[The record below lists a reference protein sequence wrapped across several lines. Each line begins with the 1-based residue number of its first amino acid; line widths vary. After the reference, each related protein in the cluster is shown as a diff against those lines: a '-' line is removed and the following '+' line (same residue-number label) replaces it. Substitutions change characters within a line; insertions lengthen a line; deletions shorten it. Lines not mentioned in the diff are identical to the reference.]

1 MNSEVK
7 VGILFFL
14 GLGLVLWLTMF
25 TTQLGQ
31 TKGTY
36 AVNFP
41 RVSKLKEGDMVTF
54 NGVRVGTITEVAPA
68 LADGAPV
75 VQVSFSIQAE
85 RQKFVLIDEHTQFR
99 IVQAVLGGSALDLAS
114 HSGKPI
120 SPELVRGRMGADPAG
135 FDEVM
140 GSVKSL
146 IDENRAEIKQAI
158 TTVRES
164 MEKFGRASAE
174 IEALVKENRAEVGKA
189 IANFSDMSE
198 RIARLV
204 DENRLGVK
212 DAIARFEEMSQQIR
226 DLVKENR
233 DSVKS
238 AADKLPVAVQNVGD
252 AAKSIQGTVDDNRA
266 DIRKAIADIASFTPK
281 LNRIGDNLEIITTQ
295 IASGKGTV
303 GKLVFDDT
311 LHDKAVQA
319 VDSLND
325 RLEEVKP
332 LTGGFSETKLWLGV
346 GGGTDVRS
354 GSSTYGAY
362 IRYEPKPWKFYE
374 GGLSYRTAPDDRIAV
389 KDDPNRFNVDF
400 TLQLGWRFYPD
411 DEAQLYHLSLSGGI
425 IESQIGGRAQWRFTD
440 RLSLDVMARAKD
452 SQRDQDDRRF
462 EDGHVML
469 RAALSYRLWDRIV
482 LSAGGD
488 DLGVKPGPWVAL
500 CGELLDNDLRGI
512 TQATAFGH

>member
-54 NGVRVGTITEVAPA
+54 NGVRVGTITEVAPVL
-68 LADGAPV
+68 LAGAPV

-85 RQKFVLIDEHTQFR
+85 RQKFVLVDEHTQFR
-99 IVQAVLGGSALDLAS
+99 IVQAVLGGSALDMAS

-120 SPELVRGRMGADPAG
+120 APDLVRGHMGSDPAG
-135 FDEVM
+135 FDEVL
-140 GSVKSL
+140 GSVKVV

-164 MEKFGRASAE
+164 MEKFGRASE
-174 IEALVKENRAEVGKA
+174 QIEALVKENRAEVGKA
-189 IANFSDMSE
+189 ITNFSEMSE
-198 RIARLV
+198 RIAKLV
-204 DENRLGVK
+204 EENRQGIK
-212 DAIARFEEMSQQIR
+212 DSIARFDEMSQQIR

-233 DSVKS
+233 ESVKS
-238 AADKLPVAVQNVGD
+238 AAEKLPVAVQNVGD
-252 AAKSIQGTVDDNRA
+252 AAKSIQTTVDENRA

-281 LNRIGDNLEIITTQ
+281 LNKIGDNLEVITTQ

-303 GKLVFDDT
+303 GKLVFEDT

-319 VDSLND
+319 VDSLNN

-346 GGGTDVRS
+346 AGGIDTNTK
-354 GSSTYGAY
+354 SSTYGAY
-362 IRYEPKPWKFYE
+362 LRYEPKPWKFYE
-374 GGLSYRTAPDDRIAV
+374 GGVSYRTAPDERVV
-389 KDDPNRFNVDF
+389 KSDDPNRFNVDF
-400 TLQLGWRFYPD
+400 TLLLGWRFVPD
-411 DEAQLYHLSLSGGI
+411 DEAQIYHLSLAAGI
-425 IESQIGGRAQWRFTD
+425 IESQPGVTASWSFTD
-440 RLSLDVMARAKD
+440 RLSLDVMARGKD
-452 SQRDQDDRRF
+452 NQRDQDDRRF

-469 RAALSYRLWDRIV
+469 RAALSYRLWDRITI
-482 LSAGGD
+482 SAGGN
-488 DLGVKPGPWVAL
+488 DLGVKPGGWVAL
-500 CGELLDNDLRGI
+500 SGELLDNDLRGI
-512 TQATAFGH
+512 TQATALGK